1 MSRKKRRESGAPMP
15 AASAGLLRFFE
26 EETKGIQLRPEII
39 IIFAVGL
46 IVLCVLAQVYSF
58 AGV

>member
-39 IIFAVGL
+39 VIFAVGL

-58 AGV
+58 GGV